1 VKTLMIKKVLQPSRY
16 PRIPLEQEFAE
27 FLEGGGMKRGSIM
40 TQISLLRRFLVEH
53 SLEDFLRLNEWNL
66 PPNFRTP
73 VRLYKSFL
81 CSFFAHE
88 LAQLTLRE
96 QNGGNA

>member
-1 VKTLMIKKVLQPSRY
+1 MIKKVLQPSRY

-27 FLEGGGMKRGSIM
+27 FLERGGMKRRSIM

-66 PPNFRTP
+66 PPSFRTP

-88 LAQLTLRE
+88 LVQLCE
-96 QNGGNA
+96 QNRKT